1 MKKYEFEIA
10 GLDCAACA
18 NEIQEGLNKN
28 PEIKN
33 ANVNFAKMKLT
44 YETDDISEEGKPFS
58 MKSNGSLTSCMI
70 PVKEKKKRGAQKDDE
85 KILRRKRK

>member
-1 MKKYEFEIA
+1 MKKYEYEIA
-10 GLDCAACA
+10 GLDCATCA

-44 YETDDISEEGKPFS
+44 YETDTLSKEE
-58 MKSNGSLTSCMI
+58 I
-70 PVKEKKKRGAQKDDE
+70 
-85 KILRRKRK
+85 

>member
-1 MKKYEFEIA
+1 MKKYEYEIA

-44 YETDDISEEGKPFS
+44 YETDTLSKEE
-58 MKSNGSLTSCMI
+58 I
-70 PVKEKKKRGAQKDDE
+70 E
-85 KILRRKRK
+85 KIVQSIEPEVELLEVNSKSKDLKLKGLINCAV

>member
-10 GLDCAACA
+10 GLDCATCA

-33 ANVNFAKMKLT
+33 AYVNFAKMKLT
-44 YETDDISEEGKPFS
+44 YETDTLSKEG
-58 MKSNGSLTSCMI
+58 I
-70 PVKEKKKRGAQKDDE
+70 
-85 KILRRKRK
+85 

>member
-1 MKKYEFEIA
+1 MKKYEYEIA

-44 YETDDISEEGKPFS
+44 YETDTLSSTSLPDSPSIISAAQSPLLSSRPAASSAPVLSRLQDKPS
-58 MKSNGSLTSCMI
+58 
-70 PVKEKKKRGAQKDDE
+70 A
-85 KILRRKRK
+85 

>member
-1 MKKYEFEIA
+1 MKKYEYEIA

-33 ANVNFAKMKLT
+33 ANVNFDLVIELLLLT
-44 YETDDISEEGKPFS
+44 I
-58 MKSNGSLTSCMI
+58 
-70 PVKEKKKRGAQKDDE
+70 KEN
-85 KILRRKRK
+85 

>member
-1 MKKYEFEIA
+1 MKKYEYEIA

-33 ANVNFAKMKLT
+33 ANVNFAKMKLLFLRKKLKRL
-44 YETDDISEEGKPFS
+44 YRVLSQRLSYLRLIVR
-58 MKSNGSLTSCMI
+58 
-70 PVKEKKKRGAQKDDE
+70 VKT
-85 KILRRKRK
+85 